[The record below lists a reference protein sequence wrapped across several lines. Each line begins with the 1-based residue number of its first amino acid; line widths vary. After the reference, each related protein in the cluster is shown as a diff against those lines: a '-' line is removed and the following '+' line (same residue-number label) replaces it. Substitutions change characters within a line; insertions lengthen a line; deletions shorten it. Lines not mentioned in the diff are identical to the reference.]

1 MLFVSDD
8 DSILIHLLL
17 FGSDSGQV
25 LSCTLWENY
34 CLQFLS
40 YLNEV
45 EDDDEGDNDNDGDDA
60 DYEEEDEADGMLN
73 VLFI

>member
-40 YLNEV
+40 YLN
-45 EDDDEGDNDNDGDDA
+45 DI
-60 DYEEEDEADGMLN
+60 EDERPIVILLTHARIKEAQGQCNVRFLN
-73 VLFI
+73 FQAY